1 MPSPL
6 SVTGLKVPR
15 SVLKTT
21 VSPPLTR
28 GLPLASFNCTVMVE
42 ARVTSAVMELGEAVM
57 VEVEASAAPTV
68 KVTLAE
74 SAMADKFNVPVTA
87 AGPGV
92 VAEVRVT
99 V

>member
-1 MPSPL
+1 MSRA
-6 SVTGLKVPR
+6 GLKVPR

-28 GLPLASFNCTVMVE
+28 GLPLASFSWTVRVE
-42 ARVTSAVMELGEAVM
+42 ELIPSAGIELGEAVM

-74 SAMADKFNVPVTA
+74 SVRGDKFNVPVTV

-92 VAEVRVT
+92 AAEVRVT